1 MKKICNSFSIFT
13 LLAVLT
19 LVTFS
24 CKDNKPDPVPEDTSK
39 ITNLVLQLDTNQKG
53 HNDATATVQNADG
66 IDGKETNAI
75 TLDANGTYIGSIVL
89 EDETKTPKATVT
101 NEYTIAYQFTG
112 TDAIISASGTTPTF
126 TTKAAGSG
134 TLRITLTKASKST
147 VVTVPVTIR

>member
-1 MKKICNSFSIFT
+1 MKKIFNSFSIYI

-19 LVTFS
+19 LANLS
-24 CKDNKPDPVPEDTSK
+24 CGGNGSDPVPEDTSK

-53 HNDATATVQNADG
+53 HNDATATVQNAAG
-66 IDGKETNAI
+66 INDKASNAI

-101 NEYTIAYQFTG
+101 SEYTIAYQFTG
-112 TDAIISASGTTPTF
+112 TDATISASGTAPTF

-134 TLRITLTKASKST
+134 SLRITLTKAGKNT